1 MFNPKSLVGEV
12 LDRRYRLVRFLGD
25 GAFGWVYA
33 AEELVG
39 GEAIGTCALK
49 VLRPKNLEQGRS
61 VLMEFAAAARL
72 AHPGLVQFRGAFDVQ
87 GGAYE
92 GALCLAMELGEG
104 TLRDDL
110 RAGRRLA
117 PEETLGV
124 ARDLAEVLAWL
135 HAQGAV
141 HRDVK
146 PENLLR
152 VGQRWKLGDLGLVR
166 AVEGTLEQTATPRGT
181 PRYLAPEAMRSLVG
195 PSVDVWG
202 LGVVV
207 QECLTGV
214 LAYDATS
221 EAALYGAL
229 LTQEPTIAQN
239 LPAPFDAVVRGCLVK
254 DPRRRWTA
262 EQVVEALKGTRARV
276 AAPVPEPA
284 RQAAPPMQRK
294 VPPKSSPPQPQV
306 VAAAPRDLVAL
317 GRNAQGRERFQVEGG
332 GPVLVSLPAGR
343 FVMGSPAGEEG
354 REREETQHEVVLSR
368 GFLLGEAPVTQAE
381 YAAVVGTNPSLF
393 QDQDG
398 PVEWVSWFDAVSFC
412 NALSRRVGLE
422 AAYVVNGNAVTWRGP
437 SCPGFRLP
445 TEAEWE
451 YACRAGTTGVRHGNL
466 DAVAWYDGNS
476 GGSTHPVRQKRPN
489 PWGLHDTL
497 GNVWEWCWDW
507 HCGYPP
513 GVAADPL
520 GPGSGSTRVAR
531 GGAWSND
538 AQCARAAYRGYGDPG
553 GRGGF
558 LGFRLARS
566 LP

>member
-1 MFNPKSLVGEV
+1 MIDPKALVGEV

-49 VLRPKNLEQGRS
+49 VLRPKTPEQGRS
-61 VLMEFAAAARL
+61 VLREFAAAARL

-117 PEETLGV
+117 PEEAMRV

-152 VGQRWKLGDLGLVR
+152 IGKRWKLGDLGLVR

-181 PRYLAPEAMRSLVG
+181 PRYLAPEAMKSLVG

-221 EAALYGAL
+221 EVALYGAL
-229 LTQEPTIAQN
+229 LTEEPTIAQH
-239 LPAPFDAVVRGCLVK
+239 LPTPFDAVVRGCLVK
-254 DPRRRWTA
+254 DPRQRWTA
-262 EQVVEALKGTRARV
+262 AQVLEVLAGAGAA
-276 AAPVPEPA
+276 AAPVP
-284 RQAAPPMQRK
+284 RG
-294 VPPKSSPPQPQV
+294 
-306 VAAAPRDLVAL
+306 LVAL

-354 REREETQHEVVLSR
+354 RLNIETQHEVLLSR
-368 GFLLGEAPVTQAE
+368 GFLLGETPVTQAE
-381 YAAVVGTNPSLF
+381 YAAVVGTNPSRF
-393 QDQDG
+393 KAPDR
-398 PVEWVSWFDAVSFC
+398 PVEQVSWFDAVSFC
-412 NALSRRVGLE
+412 NALSSRVGLE
-422 AAYVVNGNAVTWRGP
+422 AAYVVNGEHVTWKGL

-451 YACRAGTTGVRHGNL
+451 YACRAGTTGARYGNL
-466 DAVAWYDGNS
+466 DAIAWHSGNA
-476 GGSTHPVRQKRPN
+476 GGQTHPVRQKAPN
-489 PWGLHDTL
+489 AWGLCDML
-497 GNVWEWCWDW
+497 GNVWEWCWDRY
-507 HCGYPP
+507 GNYPP
-513 GVAADPL
+513 GEVMDPQ
-520 GPGSGSTRVAR
+520 GPGSGSRRVAR
-531 GGAWSND
+531 GGSWCD
-538 AQCARAAYRGYGDPG
+538 GAQHARAARRINGDPYDLSD
-553 GRGGF
+553 F